1 MTADMPFRRVMPSQ
15 SDKTVPPPIDGP
27 ENGDGRGLNRYREYL
42 HLLARIQLGQRFARK
57 FDASDVVQITLLEA
71 YGNRE
76 QFRGA
81 TEAQRATWLR
91 QILAHNLAD
100 LIKQHGRGKRDARRE
115 RSLEVALDQSAERL
129 EACFAAVQTSPSGRA
144 SRNENLVR
152 LAEKLAELPAAQR
165 QAIEMF
171 HLQGLP
177 LAEVARQ
184 LARSQSTVAGL
195 LHRGLK
201 NLRVLLGGPLA

>member
-1 MTADMPFRRVMPSQ
+1 MASQ
-15 SDKTVPPPIDGP
+15 SVKTVPSQGDPDS
-27 ENGDGRGLNRYREYL
+27 GDGRDLNRYREYL
-42 HLLARIQLGQRFARK
+42 HLLARIQLGQRLARK
-57 FDASDVVQITLLEA
+57 FDASDVVQISLLEA
-71 YGNRE
+71 HGNRE

-129 EACFAAVQTSPSGRA
+129 EACFEAVQTSPSGRA

-152 LAEKLAELPAAQR
+152 LAEKLAELPDAQR

-184 LARSQSTVAGL
+184 LGRSQSTVAGL